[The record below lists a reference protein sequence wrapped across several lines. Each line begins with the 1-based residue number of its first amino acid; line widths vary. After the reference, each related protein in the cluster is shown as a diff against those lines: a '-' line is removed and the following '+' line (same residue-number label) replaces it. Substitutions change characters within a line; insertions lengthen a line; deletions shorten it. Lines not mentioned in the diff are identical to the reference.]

1 MKIRVKV
8 SRADLGKNRNE
19 ELNRQLR
26 MHKHQIVEDKKKKAA
41 KYAARGRVERPF
53 FNFPLILW
61 SGMQNISHTLVTGTE
76 SLKSEEEGRLLRTAG

>member
-53 FNFPLILW
+53 LWHEKTALSGLFFNK
-61 SGMQNISHTLVTGTE
+61 G
-76 SLKSEEEGRLLRTAG
+76 KSVNTC